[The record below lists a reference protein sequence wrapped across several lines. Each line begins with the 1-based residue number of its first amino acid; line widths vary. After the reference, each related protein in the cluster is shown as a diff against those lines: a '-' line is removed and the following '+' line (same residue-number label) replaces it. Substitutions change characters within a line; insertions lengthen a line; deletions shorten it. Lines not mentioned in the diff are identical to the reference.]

1 MPACRFDLNNLG
13 DVAMPK
19 ANRTRTRHVRNRP
32 IVLYDD
38 EPCEGEDGR
47 NITISQ
53 TAAGRV
59 LHSTSLASGLETG
72 SSLNRDLPDPWTTGF
87 FDSNTEAFV
96 VDSPSDELLD
106 FGPLKSQPEPKVR
119 CMVWMVFTVGCSHI
133 DKGS

>member
-1 MPACRFDLNNLG
+1 
-13 DVAMPK
+13 MPK
-19 ANRTRTRHVRNRP
+19 ANRTRTRRVRNRP

-53 TAAGRV
+53 TATGRV

-119 CMVWMVFTVGCSHI
+119 RMVWMVFTVGCSHI